1 MDRKINGFSK
11 LSKKAKMEWLAKV
24 HLKNPKK
31 GLDLMNSYMHIDQN
45 IQKKHDEFIE
55 NTVANYYLPLGVA
68 PNFLINA
75 EDKFIIIEE
84 NTDFNQLIKKLED
97 DTLINDIL
105 SFSFLSKIMEYQENI
120 KIGAYNVKMNMSN
133 YDMITMLR
141 SGNQTPIKLTFTYAR
156 KIDDLA
162 EKITS
167 KLKMSKDDLLN
178 YLNDNI
184 DKYSGFKKAD
194 IISIFLPDTYE
205 VYWNISP
212 EKLTNKMYSEY
223 KKFWNDER
231 LSKLD
236 KINLNQKEVIVL
248 ASIVASESRMLDEAD
263 RIAGLYINRLNRNMR
278 LQADPT
284 LIFAANDFTIRR
296 VLNKHKKIKSPYN
309 TYIHRGLPPG
319 PIRLAS
325 KKYIDAVLNYEKH
338 NYIYMCAEEDFSGY
352 HAFATNLSDHNRNAR
367 KFQIALN
374 NRKIYR

>member
-1 MDRKINGFSK
+1 M
-11 LSKKAKMEWLAKV
+11 SKKKIL
-24 HLKNPKK
+24 
-31 GLDLMNSYMHIDQN
+31 I
-45 IQKKHDEFIE
+45 
-55 NTVANYYLPLGVA
+55 PLIIFSTILTTGSVYTYQMLYS
-68 PNFLINA
+68 PIFLINA
-75 EDKFIIIEE
+75 DDKFIIIEE
-84 NTDFNQLIKKLED
+84 NTDFNELIKKLED

-105 SFSFLSKIMEYQENI
+105 SFSFLSKLMEYQENI
-120 KIGAYNVKMNMSN
+120 KIGAYKVKMNMSN
-133 YDMITMLR
+133 YEMITMLR

-156 KIDDLA
+156 KIEDLA
-162 EKITS
+162 EKITT

-178 YLNDNI
+178 YLNENI
-184 DKYSGFKKAD
+184 NNYSGFKKTD

-223 KKFWNDER
+223 KKFWNEER

-236 KINLNQKEVIVL
+236 KINLNQKEAIVL

-338 NYIYMCAEEDFSGY
+338 NYIYMCAKEDFSGY
-352 HAFATNLSDHNRNAR
+352 HAFATNLSDHNRNAK
-367 KFQIALN
+367 KFQLALN
-374 NRKIYR
+374 MRKIYR

>member
-1 MDRKINGFSK
+1 M
-11 LSKKAKMEWLAKV
+11 SKKKIL
-24 HLKNPKK
+24 
-31 GLDLMNSYMHIDQN
+31 I
-45 IQKKHDEFIE
+45 
-55 NTVANYYLPLGVA
+55 PLIIFSTILTTGSVYTYQMLYS

-84 NTDFNQLIKKLED
+84 NTDFNELIKKLED

-105 SFSFLSKIMEYQENI
+105 SFSFLSKLMEYQENI
-120 KIGAYNVKMNMSN
+120 KIGAYKVKMNMSN
-133 YDMITMLR
+133 YEMITMLR
-141 SGNQTPIKLTFTYAR
+141 SGNQTPIKLTFSYAR
-156 KIDDLA
+156 KIEDLA
-162 EKITS
+162 EKITT

-178 YLNDNI
+178 YLNENI
-184 DKYSGFKKAD
+184 NNYNGFKKTD

-223 KKFWNDER
+223 KKFWNEER

-236 KINLNQKEVIVL
+236 KINLNQKEAIVL

-338 NYIYMCAEEDFSGY
+338 NYIYMCAKEDFSGY
-352 HAFATNLSDHNRNAR
+352 HAFATNLSDHNRNAK

-374 NRKIYR
+374 MRKIYR

>member
-1 MDRKINGFSK
+1 M
-11 LSKKAKMEWLAKV
+11 SKKKIL
-24 HLKNPKK
+24 
-31 GLDLMNSYMHIDQN
+31 I
-45 IQKKHDEFIE
+45 
-55 NTVANYYLPLGVA
+55 PLIIFSTILTTGSVYTYQMLYS

-75 EDKFIIIEE
+75 DDKFIIIEE
-84 NTDFNQLIKKLED
+84 NTDFNELIKKLED

-105 SFSFLSKIMEYQENI
+105 SFSFLSKLMEYQENI
-120 KIGAYNVKMNMSN
+120 KIGAYKVKMNMSN
-133 YDMITMLR
+133 YEMITMLR

-156 KIDDLA
+156 KIEDLA
-162 EKITS
+162 EKITT

-178 YLNDNI
+178 YLNENI
-184 DKYSGFKKAD
+184 NNYSGFKKTD

-223 KKFWNDER
+223 KKFWNEER

-236 KINLNQKEVIVL
+236 KINLNQKEAIVL

-325 KKYIDAVLNYEKH
+325 KKYIDAVLNFEKH
-338 NYIYMCAEEDFSGY
+338 NYIYMCAKEDFSGY
-352 HAFATNLSDHNRNAR
+352 HAFATNLSDHNRNAK
-367 KFQIALN
+367 KFQLALN
-374 NRKIYR
+374 MRKIYR

>member
-1 MDRKINGFSK
+1 M
-11 LSKKAKMEWLAKV
+11 SKKKIL
-24 HLKNPKK
+24 
-31 GLDLMNSYMHIDQN
+31 I
-45 IQKKHDEFIE
+45 
-55 NTVANYYLPLGVA
+55 PLIIFSTILTTGSVYTYQMLYS

-75 EDKFIIIEE
+75 DDKFIIIEE
-84 NTDFNQLIKKLED
+84 NTDFNELIKKLED

-105 SFSFLSKIMEYQENI
+105 SFSFLSKLMEYQENI
-120 KIGAYNVKMNMSN
+120 KIGAYKVKMNMSN
-133 YDMITMLR
+133 YEMITMLR

-156 KIDDLA
+156 KIEDLA
-162 EKITS
+162 EKITT

-178 YLNDNI
+178 YLNENI
-184 DKYSGFKKAD
+184 NNYSGFKKTD

-223 KKFWNDER
+223 KKFWNEER

-236 KINLNQKEVIVL
+236 KINLNQKEAIVL

-338 NYIYMCAEEDFSGY
+338 NYIYMCAKEDFSGY
-352 HAFATNLSDHNRNAR
+352 HAFATNLYDHNRNAK

-374 NRKIYR
+374 MRKIYR

>member
-1 MDRKINGFSK
+1 M
-11 LSKKAKMEWLAKV
+11 SKKKIL
-24 HLKNPKK
+24 
-31 GLDLMNSYMHIDQN
+31 I
-45 IQKKHDEFIE
+45 
-55 NTVANYYLPLGVA
+55 PLIIFSTILTTGSVYTYQMLYS

-75 EDKFIIIEE
+75 DDKFIIIEE
-84 NTDFNQLIKKLED
+84 NTDFNELIKKLED

-105 SFSFLSKIMEYQENI
+105 SFSFLSKLMEYQENI
-120 KIGAYNVKMNMSN
+120 KIGAYKVKMNMSN
-133 YDMITMLR
+133 YEMITMLR
-141 SGNQTPIKLTFTYAR
+141 SGNQTPIKLTFSYAR
-156 KIDDLA
+156 KIEDLA
-162 EKITS
+162 EKITT

-178 YLNDNI
+178 YLNENI
-184 DKYSGFKKAD
+184 NNYSGFKKTD

-223 KKFWNDER
+223 KKFWNEER

-236 KINLNQKEVIVL
+236 KINLNQKEAIVL

-338 NYIYMCAEEDFSGY
+338 NYIYMCAKEDFSGY
-352 HAFATNLSDHNRNAR
+352 HAFATNLSDHNRNAK
-367 KFQIALN
+367 KFQLALN
-374 NRKIYR
+374 MRKIYR

>member
-1 MDRKINGFSK
+1 M
-11 LSKKAKMEWLAKV
+11 SKKKIL
-24 HLKNPKK
+24 
-31 GLDLMNSYMHIDQN
+31 I
-45 IQKKHDEFIE
+45 
-55 NTVANYYLPLGVA
+55 PLIIFSTILTTGSVYTYQMLYS

-75 EDKFIIIEE
+75 DDKFIIIEE
-84 NTDFNQLIKKLED
+84 NTDFNELIKKLED

-105 SFSFLSKIMEYQENI
+105 SFSFLSKLMEYQENI
-120 KIGAYNVKMNMSN
+120 KIGAYKVKMNMSN
-133 YDMITMLR
+133 YEMITMLR

-156 KIDDLA
+156 KIEDLA
-162 EKITS
+162 EKITT

-178 YLNDNI
+178 YLNENI
-184 DKYSGFKKAD
+184 NNYSGFKKTD

-223 KKFWNDER
+223 KKFWNEER

-236 KINLNQKEVIVL
+236 KINLNQKEAIVL
-248 ASIVASESRMLDEAD
+248 ASIIASESRMLDEAD
-263 RIAGLYINRLNRNMR
+263 RIAGLYINRLNKNMR

-338 NYIYMCAEEDFSGY
+338 NYIYMCAKEDFSGY
-352 HAFATNLSDHNRNAR
+352 HAFATNLSDHNRNAK

-374 NRKIYR
+374 RRKIYR

>member
-1 MDRKINGFSK
+1 M
-11 LSKKAKMEWLAKV
+11 SKKKIL
-24 HLKNPKK
+24 
-31 GLDLMNSYMHIDQN
+31 I
-45 IQKKHDEFIE
+45 
-55 NTVANYYLPLGVA
+55 PLIIFSTILTTGSVYTYQMLYS

-75 EDKFIIIEE
+75 DDKFIIIEE
-84 NTDFNQLIKKLED
+84 NTDFNELIKKLED

-105 SFSFLSKIMEYQENI
+105 SFSFLSKLMEYQENI
-120 KIGAYNVKMNMSN
+120 KIGAYKVKMNMSN
-133 YDMITMLR
+133 YEMITMLR

-156 KIDDLA
+156 KIEDLA
-162 EKITS
+162 EKITT

-178 YLNDNI
+178 YLNENI
-184 DKYSGFKKAD
+184 NNYSGFKKTD

-223 KKFWNDER
+223 KKFWNEER

-236 KINLNQKEVIVL
+236 KINLNQKEAIVL

-284 LIFAANDFTIRR
+284 LFFAANDCTLRR
-296 VLNKHKKIKSPYN
+296 VLNKHNKIKSPYN

-338 NYIYMCAEEDFSGY
+338 NYIYMCAKEDFSGY
-352 HAFATNLSDHNRNAR
+352 HAFATNLSDHNRNAK

-374 NRKIYR
+374 RRKIYR

>member
-1 MDRKINGFSK
+1 M
-11 LSKKAKMEWLAKV
+11 SKKKIL
-24 HLKNPKK
+24 
-31 GLDLMNSYMHIDQN
+31 I
-45 IQKKHDEFIE
+45 
-55 NTVANYYLPLGVA
+55 PLIIFSTILTTGSVYTYQMLYS

-84 NTDFNQLIKKLED
+84 NTDFNELIKKLED

-105 SFSFLSKIMEYQENI
+105 SFSFLSKLMEYQENI
-120 KIGAYNVKMNMSN
+120 KIGAYKVKMNMSN
-133 YDMITMLR
+133 YEMITMLR

-156 KIDDLA
+156 KIEDLA
-162 EKITS
+162 EKITT

-178 YLNDNI
+178 YLNENI
-184 DKYSGFKKAD
+184 NNYSGFKKTD

-223 KKFWNDER
+223 KKFWNEER

-236 KINLNQKEVIVL
+236 KINLNQKEAIVL

-338 NYIYMCAEEDFSGY
+338 NYIYMCAKEDFSGY
-352 HAFATNLSDHNRNAR
+352 HAFATNLSDHNRNAK
-367 KFQIALN
+367 KFQIELN
-374 NRKIYR
+374 MRKIYR

>member
-1 MDRKINGFSK
+1 M
-11 LSKKAKMEWLAKV
+11 SKKKIL
-24 HLKNPKK
+24 
-31 GLDLMNSYMHIDQN
+31 I
-45 IQKKHDEFIE
+45 
-55 NTVANYYLPLGVA
+55 PLIIFSTILTTGSVYTYQMLYS

-84 NTDFNQLIKKLED
+84 NTDFNELIKKLED

-105 SFSFLSKIMEYQENI
+105 SFSFLSKLMEYQENI
-120 KIGAYNVKMNMSN
+120 KIGAYKVKMNMSN
-133 YDMITMLR
+133 YEMITMLR

-156 KIDDLA
+156 KIEDLA
-162 EKITS
+162 EKITK

-178 YLNDNI
+178 YLNENI
-184 DKYSGFKKAD
+184 NNYSGFKKTD

-223 KKFWNDER
+223 KKFWNEER

-236 KINLNQKEVIVL
+236 KINLNQKEAIVL

-338 NYIYMCAEEDFSGY
+338 NYIYMCAKEDFSGY
-352 HAFATNLSDHNRNAR
+352 HAFATNLSDHNRNAK

-374 NRKIYR
+374 MRKIYR

>member
-1 MDRKINGFSK
+1 M
-11 LSKKAKMEWLAKV
+11 SKKKIL
-24 HLKNPKK
+24 
-31 GLDLMNSYMHIDQN
+31 I
-45 IQKKHDEFIE
+45 
-55 NTVANYYLPLGVA
+55 PLIIFSTILTTGSVYTYQMLYS

-75 EDKFIIIEE
+75 DDKFIIIEE
-84 NTDFNQLIKKLED
+84 NTDFNELIKKLED

-105 SFSFLSKIMEYQENI
+105 SFSFLSKLMEYQENI
-120 KIGAYNVKMNMSN
+120 KIGAYKVKMNMSN
-133 YDMITMLR
+133 YEMITMLR

-156 KIDDLA
+156 KIEDLA
-162 EKITS
+162 EKITT

-178 YLNDNI
+178 YLNENI
-184 DKYSGFKKAD
+184 NNYSGFKKTD

-223 KKFWNDER
+223 QKFWNEER

-236 KINLNQKEVIVL
+236 KINLNQKEAIVL

-338 NYIYMCAEEDFSGY
+338 NYIYMCAKEDFSGY
-352 HAFATNLSDHNRNAR
+352 HAFATNLSDHNRNAK

-374 NRKIYR
+374 MRKIYR

>member
-1 MDRKINGFSK
+1 M
-11 LSKKAKMEWLAKV
+11 SKKKIL
-24 HLKNPKK
+24 
-31 GLDLMNSYMHIDQN
+31 I
-45 IQKKHDEFIE
+45 
-55 NTVANYYLPLGVA
+55 PLIIFSTILTTCSVYTYQMLYS
-68 PNFLINA
+68 PNFLINS

-84 NTDFNQLIKKLED
+84 GTDFNMLIKKLED

-120 KIGAYNVKMNMSN
+120 KIGAYKVNMNMSN

-141 SGNQTPIKLTFTYAR
+141 SGNQTPIKLTFSYAR

-167 KLKMSKDDLLN
+167 KLKISKEDLLN
-178 YLNDNI
+178 YLLENI
-184 DKYSGFKKAD
+184 ENYEGFKKED

-212 EKLTNKMYSEY
+212 KKLTDKMYSEY
-223 KKFWNDER
+223 KKFWNNDRIE
-231 LSKLD
+231 KLK
-236 KINLNQKEVIVL
+236 KINLNQKEAIVL

-263 RIAGLYINRLNRNMR
+263 IIAGLYINRLNRNMR

-284 LIFAANDFTIRR
+284 LVFAANDFTIRR

-319 PIRLAS
+319 PIRIAS
-325 KKYIDAVLNYEKH
+325 KKYIDAVLNFEKH
-338 NYIYMCAEEDFSGY
+338 NYIYMCAKEDFSGY

-374 NRKIYR
+374 NRKIYK

>member
-1 MDRKINGFSK
+1 M
-11 LSKKAKMEWLAKV
+11 SKKKIL
-24 HLKNPKK
+24 
-31 GLDLMNSYMHIDQN
+31 I
-45 IQKKHDEFIE
+45 
-55 NTVANYYLPLGVA
+55 PLIIFSTILTTGSVYTYQMLYS

-84 NTDFNQLIKKLED
+84 NTDFNELIKKLED

-105 SFSFLSKIMEYQENI
+105 SFSFLSKLMEYQENI
-120 KIGAYNVKMNMSN
+120 KIGAYKVKMNMSN
-133 YDMITMLR
+133 YEMITMLR

-156 KIDDLA
+156 KIEDLA
-162 EKITS
+162 KKITK

-178 YLNDNI
+178 YLNENI
-184 DKYSGFKKAD
+184 NNYNGFKKTD

-223 KKFWNDER
+223 KKFWNEER

-236 KINLNQKEVIVL
+236 KINLNQKEAIVL

-319 PIRLAS
+319 PIRLVS

-338 NYIYMCAEEDFSGY
+338 NYIYMCAKEDFSGY
-352 HAFATNLSDHNRNAR
+352 HAFATNLSDHNRNAK

-374 NRKIYR
+374 MRKIYR

>member
-1 MDRKINGFSK
+1 M
-11 LSKKAKMEWLAKV
+11 SKKKIL
-24 HLKNPKK
+24 
-31 GLDLMNSYMHIDQN
+31 I
-45 IQKKHDEFIE
+45 
-55 NTVANYYLPLGVA
+55 PLIIFSTILTTGSVYTYQMLYS

-84 NTDFNQLIKKLED
+84 NTDFNELIKKLEN

-120 KIGAYNVKMNMSN
+120 KIGAYKVKMNMSN
-133 YDMITMLR
+133 YEMITMLR

-156 KIDDLA
+156 KIEDLA
-162 EKITS
+162 EKITT

-178 YLNDNI
+178 YLNENI
-184 DKYSGFKKAD
+184 NNYSGFKKTD

-223 KKFWNDER
+223 KKFWNEER

-236 KINLNQKEVIVL
+236 KINLNQKEAIVL

-319 PIRLAS
+319 PIRLVS

-338 NYIYMCAEEDFSGY
+338 NYIYMCAKEDFSGY
-352 HAFATNLSDHNRNAR
+352 HAFATNLSDHNRNAK

-374 NRKIYR
+374 MRKIYR

>member
-1 MDRKINGFSK
+1 M
-11 LSKKAKMEWLAKV
+11 SKKKIL
-24 HLKNPKK
+24 
-31 GLDLMNSYMHIDQN
+31 I
-45 IQKKHDEFIE
+45 
-55 NTVANYYLPLGVA
+55 PLIILSTILTTGSVYTYQMLYS

-75 EDKFIIIEE
+75 DVNFIIMEE
-84 NTDFNQLIKKLED
+84 NTDFNELIKKLED

-105 SFSFLSKIMEYQENI
+105 SFSFLSKLMEYQENI
-120 KIGAYNVKMNMSN
+120 KIGAYKVKMNMSN
-133 YDMITMLR
+133 YEMITMLR

-156 KIDDLA
+156 KIEDLA
-162 EKITS
+162 EKITT

-178 YLNDNI
+178 YLNENI
-184 DKYSGFKKAD
+184 NNYSGFKKTD

-223 KKFWNDER
+223 KKFWNEER
-231 LSKLD
+231 ISKLD
-236 KINLNQKEVIVL
+236 KINLNQKEAIVL

-338 NYIYMCAEEDFSGY
+338 NYIYMCAKEDFSGY
-352 HAFATNLSDHNRNAR
+352 HAFATNLSDHNRNAK

-374 NRKIYR
+374 RRKIYR

>member
-1 MDRKINGFSK
+1 M
-11 LSKKAKMEWLAKV
+11 SKKKIL
-24 HLKNPKK
+24 
-31 GLDLMNSYMHIDQN
+31 I
-45 IQKKHDEFIE
+45 
-55 NTVANYYLPLGVA
+55 PLIIFSTILTTGSVYTYQMLYS

-84 NTDFNQLIKKLED
+84 NTDFNELIKKLED

-105 SFSFLSKIMEYQENI
+105 SFSFLSKLMEYQENI
-120 KIGAYNVKMNMSN
+120 KIGAYKVKMNMSN
-133 YDMITMLR
+133 YEMITMLR

-156 KIDDLA
+156 KIEDLA
-162 EKITS
+162 EKITT

-178 YLNDNI
+178 YLNENI
-184 DKYSGFKKAD
+184 NNYSGFKKTD

-223 KKFWNDER
+223 KKFWNEER

-236 KINLNQKEVIVL
+236 KINLNPKEAIVL

-338 NYIYMCAEEDFSGY
+338 NYIYMCAKEDFSGY
-352 HAFATNLSDHNRNAR
+352 HAFATNLSDHNRNAK

-374 NRKIYR
+374 MRKIYR

>member
-1 MDRKINGFSK
+1 M
-11 LSKKAKMEWLAKV
+11 SKKKIL
-24 HLKNPKK
+24 
-31 GLDLMNSYMHIDQN
+31 I
-45 IQKKHDEFIE
+45 
-55 NTVANYYLPLGVA
+55 PLIIFSTILTTGSVYTYQMLYS

-75 EDKFIIIEE
+75 DDKFIIIEE
-84 NTDFNQLIKKLED
+84 NTDFNELIKKLED

-105 SFSFLSKIMEYQENI
+105 SFSFLSKLMEYQENI
-120 KIGAYNVKMNMSN
+120 KIGAYKVKMNMSN
-133 YDMITMLR
+133 YEMITMLR

-156 KIDDLA
+156 KIEDLA
-162 EKITS
+162 EKITT

-178 YLNDNI
+178 YLNENI
-184 DKYSGFKKAD
+184 NNYSGFKKTD

-223 KKFWNDER
+223 KKFWNEER

-236 KINLNQKEVIVL
+236 NINLNQKEAIVL

-338 NYIYMCAEEDFSGY
+338 NYIYMCAKEDFSGY
-352 HAFATNLSDHNRNAR
+352 HAFATNLSDHNRNAK

-374 NRKIYR
+374 RRKIYR

>member
-1 MDRKINGFSK
+1 M
-11 LSKKAKMEWLAKV
+11 SKKKIL
-24 HLKNPKK
+24 
-31 GLDLMNSYMHIDQN
+31 I
-45 IQKKHDEFIE
+45 
-55 NTVANYYLPLGVA
+55 PLIIFSTILTTGSVYTYQMLYS

-75 EDKFIIIEE
+75 EDKFIIIKE
-84 NTDFNQLIKKLED
+84 NTDFNELIKKLED

-105 SFSFLSKIMEYQENI
+105 SFSFLSKLMEYQENI
-120 KIGAYNVKMNMSN
+120 KIGAYKVKMNMSN
-133 YDMITMLR
+133 YEMITMLR
-141 SGNQTPIKLTFTYAR
+141 SGNQTPIKLTFSYAR
-156 KIDDLA
+156 KIEDLA
-162 EKITS
+162 EKITT

-178 YLNDNI
+178 YLNENI
-184 DKYSGFKKAD
+184 NNYSGFKKTD

-223 KKFWNDER
+223 KKFWNEER

-236 KINLNQKEVIVL
+236 KINLNQKEAIVL

-263 RIAGLYINRLNRNMR
+263 RIAGLYINRLNRNML

-338 NYIYMCAEEDFSGY
+338 NYIYMCAKEDFSGY
-352 HAFATNLSDHNRNAR
+352 HAFATNLSDHNRNAK

-374 NRKIYR
+374 MRKIYR

>member
-1 MDRKINGFSK
+1 M
-11 LSKKAKMEWLAKV
+11 SKKKIL
-24 HLKNPKK
+24 
-31 GLDLMNSYMHIDQN
+31 I
-45 IQKKHDEFIE
+45 
-55 NTVANYYLPLGVA
+55 PLIIFSTILTTGSVYTYQMLYS

-84 NTDFNQLIKKLED
+84 NTDFNELIKKLED

-105 SFSFLSKIMEYQENI
+105 SFSFLSKLMEYQENI
-120 KIGAYNVKMNMSN
+120 KIGAYKVKMNMSN
-133 YDMITMLR
+133 YEMITMLR
-141 SGNQTPIKLTFTYAR
+141 SGNQTPIKLTFSYAR
-156 KIDDLA
+156 KIEDLA
-162 EKITS
+162 EKITT

-178 YLNDNI
+178 YLNENI
-184 DKYSGFKKAD
+184 NNYSGFKKTD

-223 KKFWNDER
+223 KKFWNEER

-236 KINLNQKEVIVL
+236 KINLNQKEAIVL

-338 NYIYMCAEEDFSGY
+338 NYIYMCAKEDFSGY
-352 HAFATNLSDHNRNAR
+352 HAFATNLSDHNRNAK

-374 NRKIYR
+374 MRKIYR

>member
-1 MDRKINGFSK
+1 M
-11 LSKKAKMEWLAKV
+11 SKKKIL
-24 HLKNPKK
+24 
-31 GLDLMNSYMHIDQN
+31 I
-45 IQKKHDEFIE
+45 
-55 NTVANYYLPLGVA
+55 PLIIFSTILTTGSVYTYQMLYS

-75 EDKFIIIEE
+75 DDKFIIIEE
-84 NTDFNQLIKKLED
+84 NTDFNELIKKLED

-105 SFSFLSKIMEYQENI
+105 SFSFLSKLMEYQENI
-120 KIGAYNVKMNMSN
+120 KIGAYKVKMNMSN
-133 YDMITMLR
+133 YEMITMLR

-156 KIDDLA
+156 KIEDLA
-162 EKITS
+162 EKITT

-178 YLNDNI
+178 YLNENI
-184 DKYSGFKKAD
+184 NNYSGFKKTD

-223 KKFWNDER
+223 KKFWNEER
-231 LSKLD
+231 LSKLQ
-236 KINLNQKEVIVL
+236 KINLNQKEAIVL

-338 NYIYMCAEEDFSGY
+338 NYIYMCAKEDFSGY
-352 HAFATNLSDHNRNAR
+352 HAFATNLSDHNRNAK

-374 NRKIYR
+374 MRKIYR

>member
-1 MDRKINGFSK
+1 M
-11 LSKKAKMEWLAKV
+11 SKKKIL
-24 HLKNPKK
+24 
-31 GLDLMNSYMHIDQN
+31 I
-45 IQKKHDEFIE
+45 
-55 NTVANYYLPLGVA
+55 PLIIFSTILTTGSVYTYQMLYS

-75 EDKFIIIEE
+75 KDKFIIIEE
-84 NTDFNQLIKKLED
+84 NTDFNQLLKKLED

-120 KIGAYNVKMNMSN
+120 KIGAYKIKMNMSN
-133 YDMITMLR
+133 YDLITMLR

-167 KLKMSKDDLLN
+167 KLKMSKDDLLK
-178 YLNDNI
+178 YLNNNI
-184 DKYSGFKKAD
+184 DKYSGFKKSD

-223 KKFWNDER
+223 QKFWSDER
-231 LSKLD
+231 LSKLN
-236 KINLNQKEVIVL
+236 KTNLNKKEAIVL
-248 ASIVASESRMLDEAD
+248 ASIVASETRMLDEAD

-284 LIFAANDFTIRR
+284 LIFAADDFTIRR

-309 TYIHRGLPPG
+309 TYINRGLPPG

-338 NYIYMCAEEDFSGY
+338 NYIFMCAEEDFSGY

-374 NRKIYR
+374 KRKIYR

>member
-1 MDRKINGFSK
+1 M
-11 LSKKAKMEWLAKV
+11 SKKKIL
-24 HLKNPKK
+24 
-31 GLDLMNSYMHIDQN
+31 I
-45 IQKKHDEFIE
+45 
-55 NTVANYYLPLGVA
+55 PLIIFSTILTTGSVYTYQMLYS

-75 EDKFIIIEE
+75 DDKFIIIEE
-84 NTDFNQLIKKLED
+84 NTDFNELIKKLED

-105 SFSFLSKIMEYQENI
+105 SFSFLSKLMEYQENI
-120 KIGAYNVKMNMSN
+120 KIGAYKVKMNMSN
-133 YDMITMLR
+133 YEMITMLR

-156 KIDDLA
+156 KIEDLA
-162 EKITS
+162 EKITT

-178 YLNDNI
+178 YLNENI
-184 DKYSGFKKAD
+184 NNYSGFKKTD

-223 KKFWNDER
+223 KKFWNEER

-338 NYIYMCAEEDFSGY
+338 NYIYMCAKEDFSGY
-352 HAFATNLSDHNRNAR
+352 HAFATNLSDHNRNAK

-374 NRKIYR
+374 MRKIYR

>member
-1 MDRKINGFSK
+1 M
-11 LSKKAKMEWLAKV
+11 SKKKIL
-24 HLKNPKK
+24 
-31 GLDLMNSYMHIDQN
+31 I
-45 IQKKHDEFIE
+45 
-55 NTVANYYLPLGVA
+55 PLIIFSTILTTGSVYTYQMLYS

-84 NTDFNQLIKKLED
+84 NTDFNELIKKLEE

-105 SFSFLSKIMEYQENI
+105 SFSFLSKLMEYQENI
-120 KIGAYNVKMNMSN
+120 KIGAYKVKMNMSN
-133 YDMITMLR
+133 YEMITMLR

-156 KIDDLA
+156 KIEDLA
-162 EKITS
+162 EKITT

-178 YLNDNI
+178 YLNENI
-184 DKYSGFKKAD
+184 NNYSGFKKTD

-223 KKFWNDER
+223 KKFWNEER

-236 KINLNQKEVIVL
+236 KINLNQKEAIVL

-338 NYIYMCAEEDFSGY
+338 NYIYMCAKEDFSGY
-352 HAFATNLSDHNRNAR
+352 HAFATNLSDHNRNAK

-374 NRKIYR
+374 MRKIYR